1 MPVDILEDEI
11 NEKISSW
18 HIPLHSNKQWTLEKA
33 LKTMEGFS
41 LAPQDVPFIIQLVE
55 NPKYD
60 IGLFSGN
67 TTLRAH
73 DCIHILL
80 GRGLLLKDE
89 AFVIGYTMGSTKKK
103 ARWRRILFMF
113 ISKYLYPEGYKFGEE
128 ERYIFNTAV
137 LLGQN
142 CPTDLSTVNFDNKE
156 ILSMNLNDLR
166 SKIGLD
172 KKKIT
177 RYYNLEGCLFNDR
190 ESTRLL

>member
-73 DCIHILL
+73 DCIHILH
-80 GRGLLLKDE
+80 
-89 AFVIGYTMGSTKKK
+89 YT
-103 ARWRRILFMF
+103 RILRMDLVDATLN
-113 ISKYLYPEGYKFGEE
+113 KY
-128 ERYIFNTAV
+128 RNR
-137 LLGQN
+137 N
-142 CPTDLSTVNFDNKE
+142 
-156 ILSMNLNDLR
+156 IL
-166 SKIGLD
+166 
-172 KKKIT
+172 
-177 RYYNLEGCLFNDR
+177 
-190 ESTRLL
+190 